1 MDAADVV
8 AAVAV
13 LACGAAAAALAVFV
27 WTRRQG
33 TAGTSLAVLLSALAV
48 WNLAYGAELLAP
60 DPAWRLR
67 LGDLKYVGIGALTPA
82 WLSFI
87 LSWTG
92 RGARVTRRLLTLLAV
107 EPLLLLLVL
116 AVPATH
122 DLVRYLPPDAPD
134 PLSAE
139 VATGPLFW
147 VHLVY
152 TDALLLPATAVFV
165 ASLLRRSRAYW
176 LQAAAL
182 SAAALVPWVANLLFT
197 LSVGPFGR
205 VDLTPVA
212 FTASGAVLAWGLF
225 QQRLLRLNP
234 LARSLLVDRMLD
246 GVVVLDAYGRVT
258 DANPAA
264 RQVLG
269 GAGPLPGRRAADVLP
284 PEVVGGG
291 ATGLP
296 LGGRFYDVSD
306 VALPGGPRSPAGRM
320 LVLRDVTEREA
331 LERRLRTLL
340 AEQHRVAGQLSSSL
354 RPAALPVV
362 PGLGLA
368 GRFRPAGAGREIGG
382 DFYDVVR
389 VDGEWAFALGD
400 VSGKGA
406 RAAATTAQARY
417 TLRTLALAGDQPS
430 TALRRL
436 HALLAGELDDE
447 TYLTVVHGRVRVTPA
462 GLCVRLALG
471 GHPQPVVVR
480 ACGHTEPVGVPGSAI
495 GLFDDVDVVE
505 TDLLLGAGD
514 ALVLFTDGVSESRTG
529 GTMYGD
535 GGLTATLARAAVG
548 SASAGQLAD
557 AVLAGAL
564 SLAGGEAPD
573 DIAVLVLQAAPG
585 AVPPAPRCAAAG
597 RARRC
602 APVRTPDGARGA
614 ACARA
619 RGAAPTP
626 RGGLPLRTVRASPAY
641 RPASPTQR
649 RAKPPAQRPYVGEA
663 RLPYATSPR
672 TPREAPLRRGSPPPL
687 RNVTPNPPR
696 SALTKGK
703 PASPTQRHPEP
714 PAQSPYE
721 GEARLPYATSPPAP
735 RTAHLRRGSPRSRHP
750 SPAPATQTVASAGTV
765 TTPPATRAPGAVDTS
780 SVPSPTGTCTSSPRV
795 LSTTT
800 SPPARTSA
808 STPSGAGTSRTSR
821 PSRGSSS
828 RRRASNRRYAPSTA
842 GSRSTALA
850 AASGPNG
857 SQGSP
862 AVKPSPAAR
871 ESHGIGV
878 RQPSRPATVC
888 PLRRQIGSW
897 RRPGGTSVSSSPSSS
912 PW

>member
-269 GAGPLPGRRAADVLP
+269 GAGPLPGRRAGGRAAA
-284 PEVVGGG
+284 GG
-291 ATGLP
+291 ASAAAPTGLP

-462 GLCVRLALG
+462 GLCVRPRPGRPPAARRG
-471 GHPQPVVVR
+471 PGVR
-480 ACGHTEPVGVPGSAI
+480 AHRAGRGPRLGDRAVRRRRRRRDRPAARRGRRAGAVHRRRVGVADRRHDVRRRRPDRDPGPGRRRV
-495 GLFDDVDVVE
+495 GL
-505 TDLLLGAGD
+505 GRAARRRRARRR
-514 ALVLFTDGVSESRTG
+514 ALARRRRGPGRHRR
-529 GTMYGD
+529 
-535 GGLTATLARAAVG
+535 ARAAG
-548 SASAGQLAD
+548 GAGRRPAR
-557 AVLAGAL
+557 AAL
-564 SLAGGEAPD
+564 G
-573 DIAVLVLQAAPG
+573 
-585 AVPPAPRCAAAG
+585 AAAVCTG
-597 RARRC
+597 
-602 APVRTPDGARGA
+602 
-614 ACARA
+614 
-619 RGAAPTP
+619 
-626 RGGLPLRTVRASPAY
+626 
-641 RPASPTQR
+641 
-649 RAKPPAQRPYVGEA
+649 
-663 RLPYATSPR
+663 PYA
-672 TPREAPLRRGSPPPL
+672 
-687 RNVTPNPPR
+687 
-696 SALTKGK
+696 
-703 PASPTQRHPEP
+703 
-714 PAQSPYE
+714 
-721 GEARLPYATSPPAP
+721 
-735 RTAHLRRGSPRSRHP
+735 
-750 SPAPATQTVASAGTV
+750 
-765 TTPPATRAPGAVDTS
+765 
-780 SVPSPTGTCTSSPRV
+780 
-795 LSTTT
+795 
-800 SPPARTSA
+800 
-808 STPSGAGTSRTSR
+808 
-821 PSRGSSS
+821 
-828 RRRASNRRYAPSTA
+828 
-842 GSRSTALA
+842 
-850 AASGPNG
+850 
-857 SQGSP
+857 
-862 AVKPSPAAR
+862 
-871 ESHGIGV
+871 
-878 RQPSRPATVC
+878 
-888 PLRRQIGSW
+888 
-897 RRPGGTSVSSSPSSS
+897 
-912 PW
+912 